1 MKKVLVLGGTGFVG
15 RHLCEALNR
24 RGIQVTVPTRRLP
37 ARSVQM
43 LPFVTVVCADVHDA
57 ASLRQLLPG
66 HDAVVNLVAVLH
78 GNAARFEQLH
88 VTLPTT
94 VAQACVASG
103 IRRLIHVSALGA
115 DLQGS
120 SMYQRSKAQGER
132 ALQSLAS
139 ARGLA
144 LTVLRPSVIFGED
157 DAFLNLF
164 AKLQK
169 LFPLMPLAGAH
180 TRFQPVSVLDVARAV
195 LSALDNPRTAGQV
208 YELGGPEVFSLAQLV
223 QHAGRWAGC
232 ERPILPLPHALGY
245 LQALAMECA
254 PGEPLM
260 SRDNLASLQTDNVLS
275 GRLPGLA
282 ALGLGQ
288 GISLHQTFP
297 LP

>member
-57 ASLRQLLPG
+57 ASLRHLLPG

-78 GNAARFEQLH
+78 GNEARFEQLH

-103 IRRLIHVSALGA
+103 VRRLVHVSALGA
-115 DLQGS
+115 DLQGP

-139 ARGLA
+139 AEGLA

-169 LFPLMPLAGAH
+169 VFPLMPLAGAH
-180 TRFQPVSVLDVARAV
+180 TRFQPVAVLDVARA
-195 LSALDNPRTAGQV
+195 LLATLDNPRTAGQV
-208 YELGGPEVFSLAQLV
+208 YELGGPEVFTLTQLV

-232 ERPILPLPHALGY
+232 ERPVLPLPHALGY
-245 LQALAMECA
+245 LQALAMECG

-260 SRDNLASLQTDNVLS
+260 SRDNLASMQTDNVLS

-282 ALGLGQ
+282 DLGLGP

-297 LP
+297 V